1 MCNFTFQLQL
11 KLNLIFWKVAWFHV
25 FVQES
30 LSGIKFDVECLIL
43 IKAEKESNSSPK
55 KKKPTG
61 I

>member
-43 IKAEKESNSSPK
+43 IKA
-55 KKKPTG
+55 
-61 I
+61 